1 VGEVILESLT
11 RFFIGISVLFTIEV
25 LLWTTIIYLVRKWKR
40 VQPAWSW
47 MRSLGGFLLLAL
59 LITGIGMIPIAGRFA
74 ALIATLMGLQ
84 RLSKLDLL
92 ATFILAFCVGV
103 SIYIV
108 TGFLSN
114 LLEVDLLALD

>member
-1 VGEVILESLT
+1 MDSLT
-11 RFFIGISVLFTIEV
+11 RFTIGLSVLFTIEV
-25 LLWTTIIYLVRKWKR
+25 LLWTTIVYLVRKWKKG
-40 VQPAWSW
+40 QPVWSW

-59 LITGIGMIPIAGRFA
+59 LITGISMIPIVGRFA

-108 TGFLSN
+108 TGILSN
-114 LLEVDLLALD
+114 LLEVDLLAFKE